1 MNFSFKAQ
9 DTITSF
15 GAQCL
20 LAIDSAKL
28 AFRTLDVN
36 YKAKM
41 FGRDI
46 LYRVTDGAF
55 STGKAFYY
63 GSTKAYKIVRNNET
77 IKYYVKNPSEIPGA
91 IRSTASYFWKNPGQ
105 LLIAGISFKA
115 TTLGF
120 LAGYLT
126 PDLDI
131 AILGIGGH
139 RNWAFHSAIPV
150 WLIKK
155 MSCLLN
161 KVDCSDDSKRSKAI
175 NVLQKYI
182 GAPLVAGYSFG
193 VGTHLVIDSLSIKD
207 VVGFPMEYL
216 LSGGNVLDRVWL
228 FGNGLICFS
237 IGKELILFALGKEDD
252 IEKIKLLAEKAGSKG
267 AH

>member
-1 MNFSFKAQ
+1 MNFSYKAQ

-20 LAIDSAKL
+20 LALDSAKL

-36 YKAKM
+36 YRAKM

-46 LYRVTDGAF
+46 LYRVADGAF
-55 STGKAFYY
+55 TVSKAFYH
-63 GSTKAYKIVRNNET
+63 GSSKAYKIVRNNET
-77 IKYYVKNPSEIPGA
+77 VKYYVKNPVEIPGA
-91 IRSTASYFWKNPGQ
+91 IKGKASYFWKNPGK
-105 LLIAGISFKA
+105 LLMAGVSIKVAS
-115 TTLGF
+115 LGF
-120 LAGYLT
+120 LAGYFT

-155 MSCLLN
+155 VSCLLN
-161 KVDCSDDSKRSKAI
+161 KVDSNDNSKRSKAVA
-175 NVLQKYI
+175 VLQKYV

-193 VGTHLVIDSLSIKD
+193 VGTHLIIDSLNVKD
-207 VVGFPMEYL
+207 VVGFPTEYL

-237 IGKELILFALGKEDD
+237 IGKEMLLFALGKEED
-252 IEKIKLLAEKAGSKG
+252 IEKIKLLAENAGNFKR
-267 AH
+267 